1 MSIRDSK
8 LNDYI
13 DSHYEA
19 IDEELRNL
27 RNYNE
32 ENTVPLI
39 LKETEGILRQ
49 ILRLHKP
56 ERILEIGTAYGYSSV
71 FFAKCLPKAHITTI
85 ERNPVMIEAA
95 KKTYESF
102 KESDRIT
109 MLEGDALIILEDM
122 VREYE
127 SADESERFD
136 FIFIDGAKSHYKDLL
151 NLGEKMCTRNA
162 IFACDNILLRDWIVD
177 AEGPDAYRHRTS
189 IKYMKQF
196 LDYIHEREDLDVS
209 LLSGGDGLAVIRFK
223 NDEG

>member
-1 MSIRDSK
+1 MKNFKVS
-8 LNDYI
+8 
-13 DSHYEA
+13 
-19 IDEELRNL
+19 
-27 RNYNE
+27 
-32 ENTVPLI
+32 
-39 LKETEGILRQ
+39 GI
-49 ILRLHKP
+49 I
-56 ERILEIGTAYGYSSV
+56 T
-71 FFAKCLPKAHITTI
+71 KCLPKSKITTI

-109 MLEGDALIILEDM
+109 MLEGDALTILEDM
-122 VREYE
+122 SREFE
-127 SADESERFD
+127 SADESEKFD

-196 LDYIHEREDLDVS
+196 LDYINGRDDLDVT
-209 LLSGGDGLAVIRFK
+209 LMSGGDGLAVIRFRNGK
-223 NDEG
+223 K